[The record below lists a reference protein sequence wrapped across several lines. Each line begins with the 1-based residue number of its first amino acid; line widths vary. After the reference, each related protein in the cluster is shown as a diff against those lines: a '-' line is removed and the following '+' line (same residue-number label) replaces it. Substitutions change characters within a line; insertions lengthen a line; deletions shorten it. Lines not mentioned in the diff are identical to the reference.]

1 MNRTSPGTSLVYT
14 LPPIVILLAVLAI
27 LVTGCATAERAQFGG
42 AKMEAPAPAAGA
54 ADRSENAASVSG
66 QMIVSTAFLT
76 VEVDDI
82 EHAVGQIVETAKR
95 NGGYIVSSGN
105 TTVIRV
111 AARSLAAALEEITG
125 LGKVTAREI
134 REQDVAKQYSDTSIR
149 LENAQAARARY
160 LELLAKA
167 EDVEAALKVEK
178 ELERLNGEISLL
190 ESDLGNL
197 AHLVQYATI
206 NVNLAKR
213 VTPGPLGW
221 IFYGLYRAI
230 EWLFVWY

>member
-1 MNRTSPGTSLVYT
+1 MNRTSPGASLAHA
-14 LPPIVILLAVLAI
+14 LPLIVILLAVLTT
-27 LVTGCATAERAQFGG
+27 LVAGCATAERAQVGG

-54 ADRSENAASVSG
+54 TDRLQSAESTPG

-76 VEVDDI
+76 LEVDDV
-82 EHAVGQIVETAKR
+82 EQAVGKIVATAKR
-95 NGGYIVSSGN
+95 NGGYVVSSGN
-105 TTVIRV
+105 RTVIRV
-111 AARSLAAALEEITG
+111 AAGSLAMALDEITA
-125 LGKVTAREI
+125 LGKVTARQI
-134 REQDVAKQYSDTSIR
+134 SEQDVAKQYSDTAIR

-167 EDVEAALKVEK
+167 EDVEAALMVEK